1 MTRAFGLRLAL
12 TLLALFFTV
21 SAALNAFG
29 VIPGSNIPVHLVH
42 VGADRF
48 RVEPSSSQSLPPGLQ
63 AGDVIAL
70 AQLSPA
76 LRVLL
81 LRTRDVPPGT
91 RVEVPLERDGRQVH
105 VTLRARPDGVPS
117 LARAQFIIFLIVML
131 TITVLTLWRGRDWA
145 AWSMSALFF
154 SALLKKGVIEM
165 PASLSWLPV
174 LHQAR
179 SLIAILVQVPAL
191 FVLADTLAGG
201 SLPPLLRRIARIA
214 CAAMV
219 ALVTL
224 FFEAADVP
232 LIFGGASVVPA
243 WTHALAPALTL
254 GVFALTLLVLIAGY
268 RRAAHQERLRIRW
281 ILWSTALLGIS
292 SIIFV
297 LMNTAR
303 HPYLFQGL
311 VVAQGVALVGYL
323 YAVLRTRLIDVGFVI
338 DRALVFGLLTA
349 LVFGSFSILEETLHQ
364 FAVGDKFGW
373 ALQALAALVLAV
385 VLSPLHKRLENW
397 IEQIFFRSQRL
408 ALLALERLARECPF
422 VEREAH
428 LLAMAVE
435 RLQPHCAAVA
445 LYERAGGSYRRGAA
459 YGGPWPETIDA
470 DDAAFVA
477 LRATHETVALADQSS
492 DLGAEGLALPM
503 TVAESVLG
511 ALVCR
516 PRDGEQFAPEI
527 RAALANVAH
536 HLGMAIIGL
545 RHREHARLVADVA
558 AGRIDAEAARR
569 RAITL
574 LEGELP
580 PLGDA
585 P

>member
-1 MTRAFGLRLAL
+1 MTRAFGLRLVL
-12 TLLALFFTV
+12 SLLALGFTV
-21 SAALNAFG
+21 SATLNAFG
-29 VIPGSNIPVHLVH
+29 VIPGSDIAVQLAHIR
-42 VGADRF
+42 ADRY
-48 RVEPSSSQSLPPGLQ
+48 RVEPSSGKPLPAGLQ
-63 AGDVIAL
+63 TGDVIAL

-81 LRTRDVPPGT
+81 LQSPDVPPGT
-91 RVEVPLERDGRQVH
+91 RVQIPLERSGRQLQ
-105 VTLRARPDGVPS
+105 VTLRARPDVVPPI
-117 LARAQFIIFLIVML
+117 AQVQFAIFMIVML

-145 AWSMSALFF
+145 AWSLAAIFF
-154 SALLKKGVIEM
+154 AALLKKGVIES
-165 PASLSWLPV
+165 PAPLPWLFV

-179 SLIAILVQVPAL
+179 ALTEFLIELPAL
-191 FVLADTLAGG
+191 FILADALAGE
-201 SLPPLLRRIARIA
+201 SLPPRLRRATRIV
-214 CAAMV
+214 CAA
-219 ALVTL
+219 LVCLIVLL
-224 FFEAADVP
+224 FEVHDIP
-232 LIFGGASVVPA
+232 LMLSGMNVLPVLTSVLPSVS
-243 WTHALAPALTL
+243 ALTI
-254 GVFALTLLVLIAGY
+254 FALTLLVLIVGY

-281 ILWSTALLGIS
+281 ILWSTALLGITVTVFLL
-292 SIIFV
+292 I
-297 LMNTAR
+297 NAAR
-303 HPYLFQGL
+303 HPYVVQAV
-311 VVAQGVALVGYL
+311 VVAQGVALGGYL

-349 LVFGSFSILEETLHQ
+349 LVFGAFSILEETLHQ
-364 FAVGDKFGW
+364 FAVSDKIGW
-373 ALQALAALVLAV
+373 ALQALAALVLAM
-385 VLSPLHKRLENW
+385 VLSPLHRRLEDW
-397 IEQIFFRSQRL
+397 IEQIFFRSQRF

-428 LLAMAVE
+428 LLAMTVE

-445 LYERAGGSYRRGAA
+445 IYERAGSTYRRGAA
-459 YGGPWPETIDA
+459 YGGPWPEALDA
-470 DDAAFVA
+470 DDPVFVA
-477 LRATHETVALADQSS
+477 LRATHETAPLAGRSS
-492 DLGAEGLALPM
+492 GLGAEGLALPM

-511 ALVCR
+511 TLVCR

-574 LEGELP
+574 LERELP
-580 PLGDA
+580 QVSAA